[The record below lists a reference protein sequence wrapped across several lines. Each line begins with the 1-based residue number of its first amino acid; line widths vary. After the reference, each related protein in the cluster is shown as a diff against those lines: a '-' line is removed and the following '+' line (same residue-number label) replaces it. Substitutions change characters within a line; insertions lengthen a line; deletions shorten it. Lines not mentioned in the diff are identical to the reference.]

1 MLAATDAGS
10 THSTAHTIT
19 VTITDTNDESPTD
32 MALSAAS
39 AAENAAAGTDIGT
52 LSTTDGDASGNSHVY
67 TLVTDSGGA
76 TAYSGTDFALDS
88 AVLEVGSSP
97 SFDYETTTSYT
108 VYVKVADGSNTAY
121 VEGFTIS
128 IT

>member
-1 MLAATDAGS
+1 MCIRDR
-10 THSTAHTIT
+10 
-19 VTITDTNDESPTD
+19 
-32 MALSAAS
+32 
-39 AAENAAAGTDIGT
+39 
-52 LSTTDGDASGNSHVY
+52 STTDGDASGNSHVY

-88 AVLEVGSSP
+88 AVLEVGSNP

-108 VYVKVADGSNTAY
+108 VYVKVADGSTTAS

-128 IT
+128 ITDGD